1 MRLLDKAALITGGA
15 RGLGLAMAERF
26 VAEGACVIIVD
37 RDRVHGEQAAT
48 DLSIRGFSAHFI
60 QADLAYPDEIERA
73 VDAAL
78 SIRGHLDILVN
89 NAAVI
94 LPKSIEEISA
104 SEWDWLMSINLRA
117 PFLMVKAAL
126 PALKASHGV
135 ILNIGSIAGLQA
147 SPNNVAYG
155 VSKAGVIMM
164 TKNLARDLHS
174 FGIRVNC
181 LCPGAVDTPLLRAF
195 AAAFD
200 GGDAMLERTRSNDFL
215 TTPQQIADVA
225 LYLVSDEAS
234 AITGSIIIADAG
246 MILF

>member
-1 MRLLDKAALITGGA
+1 MRLLDKAVLITGGA

-26 VAEGACVIIVD
+26 TAEGARVIIVD
-37 RDRVHGEQAAT
+37 RDRVQGEQAAAG
-48 DLSIRGFSAHFI
+48 LKAQGFPAHFI
-60 QADLAYPDEIERA
+60 QADLAHPDEIERA
-73 VDAAL
+73 VDVAL
-78 SIRGHLDILVN
+78 SIGGRLDILVN

-94 LPKSIEEISA
+94 LPKGIEEISA

-126 PALKASHGV
+126 PALKASRGV
-135 ILNIGSIAGLQA
+135 ILNLGSTTGLQA
-147 SPNNVAYG
+147 TSSNVAYS

-164 TKNLARDLHS
+164 TKNLARDLHP

-181 LCPGAVDTPLLRAF
+181 LCPGAVDTPLLRAHV
-195 AAAFD
+195 AALG
-200 GGDAMLERTRSNDFL
+200 GGDEVLERPRSRGFL

-234 AITGSIIIADAG
+234 AITGGIVVADAG
-246 MILF
+246 AILF